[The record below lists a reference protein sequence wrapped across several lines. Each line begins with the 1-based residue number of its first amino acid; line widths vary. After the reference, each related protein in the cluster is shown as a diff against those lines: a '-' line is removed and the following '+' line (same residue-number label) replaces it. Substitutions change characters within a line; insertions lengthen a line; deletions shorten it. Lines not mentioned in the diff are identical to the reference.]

1 MNWKKKFKHKRA
13 AGLKVTYNTKSKEL
27 KAAEGENRVL
37 RNLLSDR
44 EIELESAT
52 WAFKKVWDVRS
63 KKDLVDSTYNKHKIS
78 KTKTI
83 KRVGIISS
91 SYYREPSGSK
101 KGNRP
106 A

>member
-52 WAFKKVWDVRS
+52 
-63 KKDLVDSTYNKHKIS
+63 
-78 KTKTI
+78 
-83 KRVGIISS
+83 
-91 SYYREPSGSK
+91 
-101 KGNRP
+101 
-106 A
+106 